1 MRYRRFGKTELVLS
15 EFSLGTMRCL
25 ETYEK
30 FQATVTAAIALG
42 INHIETARGY
52 GNSERF
58 LGKILSQLDAETQ
71 FSTGEAAPTQLV
83 ITTKIPPTPDAATF
97 AQQIDESLA
106 RLQQSSVDCLA
117 LHGINTEQHLAWV
130 TDESGCMAAVRDAIA
145 AGKIRH
151 VGFSTHGSLEIVQ
164 AAIATGLF
172 EFVNLHYYYFFQR
185 LAPAVALAHQQNM
198 GVFIISPGD
207 KGGMLYKPPETL
219 QKLCEPFSPLA
230 LTYQWLLQDERITT
244 LSTGPA
250 GPQELAF
257 ISAFEALPAWNAQM
271 QAALNR
277 LEQKSRETLGGDR
290 CAQCY
295 QCLPCPESINI
306 PEMLRLRNLAVAYD
320 MTAFGEYRYAMFEHA
335 GHWFPGRKGKRCTDC
350 GDCLPRCPEDLK
362 IPTLLRDTHKR
373 LNGPERRR
381 LWG

>member
-1 MRYRRFGKTELVLS
+1 MHYRRFGKTGLKLS

-25 ETYEK
+25 GTYDT
-30 FQATVTAAIALG
+30 FQSTLAAAIALG

-58 LGKILSQLDAETQ
+58 LGQALAQLDEAGQ
-71 FSTGEAAPTQLV
+71 FATSEIPSSQLV

-106 RLQQSSVDCLA
+106 RLQRSSLDCLA
-117 LHGINTEQHLAWV
+117 IHGINTEQHLDWI
-130 TDESGCMAAVRDAIA
+130 TDPSGCMSAVQAAIA

-151 VGFSTHGSLEIVQ
+151 VGFSTHGSLAVVKG
-164 AAIATGLF
+164 AIATGLF
-172 EFVNLHYYYFFQR
+172 DFVNLHYYYFFQR
-185 LAPAVALAHQQNM
+185 LAPAVALAHQHDL
-198 GVFIISPGD
+198 GIFIISPGD
-207 KGGMLYKPPETL
+207 KGGMLYTPPETL
-219 QKLCEPFSPLA
+219 TQLCEPFSPLA
-230 LTYQWLLQDERITT
+230 LTYQWLLHDERITT

-250 GPQELAF
+250 NPQELGF
-257 ISAFEALPAWNAQM
+257 ITTVEPQSPWTEPM
-271 QAALNR
+271 QAGLAR
-277 LEQKSRETLGGDR
+277 LEQQQQERLGRDR

-306 PEMLRLRNLAVAYD
+306 PEVLRLRNLAVAYD
-320 MTAFGEYRYAMFEHA
+320 MVAFGEYRYAMFEHA
-335 GHWFPGRKGKRCTDC
+335 GHWFPGRKGNRCTDC
-350 GDCLPRCPEDLK
+350 GDCLPRCPETLN
-362 IPTLLRDTHKR
+362 IPDLLRDTHKR